1 MLLITILLVCREN
14 DNCFFLH
21 FRMANYIFSYGER
34 VYNIAGT
41 SHCRPPDGSW
51 KKYWLRKSGRQWPEK
66 CRIWEC
72 KNSAYGGAHVLI

>member
-1 MLLITILLVCREN
+1 
-14 DNCFFLH
+14 
-21 FRMANYIFSYGER
+21 MANYIFSYDER

-72 KNSAYGGAHVLI
+72 KNLAYGGAHVLIQNKHDYYILPTQANLMNGCK